1 MVYKAIIFGASGLIG
16 SKLLPMLLQHPQYGE
31 VLAVSRKELPVQ
43 HEKLSQAI
51 INLNDLEQYASLIN
65 GHAIFCCLGTT
76 QSQTPDRDI
85 YYKIDHN
92 YPVTIAKLAAH
103 NRVEHFHFI
112 SAIGANDKSSN
123 FYLRTKGQAE
133 QDLKLSGIN
142 SLHIYQPSFL
152 KGRNDGSR
160 PAEVFING
168 LMNLVNPL
176 LIGGLKKY
184 RSIKSETVAQA
195 MLNQSLNNK
204 TGVFT
209 YTTDKIKE
217 LV

>member
-1 MVYKAIIFGASGLIG
+1 MAYKAVVFGASGLIG
-16 SKLLPMLLQHPQYGE
+16 SKLLPMLLQNAQYAE

-43 HEKLSQAI
+43 HTKLSQAI
-51 INLNDLEQYASLIN
+51 INLDDLEQYASLIN
-65 GHAIFCCLGTT
+65 GHAVFCCLGTT
-76 QSQTPDRDI
+76 QSQTPNKNV
-85 YYKIDHN
+85 YYKIDHD
-92 YPVTIAKLAAH
+92 YPVTIGKLAAE
-103 NRVEHFHFI
+103 NGVDHFHFI
-112 SAIGANDKSSN
+112 SAIGANKGSSN
-123 FYLRTKGQAE
+123 FYLITKGKTDY
-133 QDLKLSGIN
+133 DLKQIALK

-152 KGRNDGSR
+152 KGRSDGSR
-160 PAEVFING
+160 PSEIFING
-168 LMNLVNPL
+168 LLNLVNPL

-184 RSIKSETVAQA
+184 RSIKAETVAQA